1 MVDGWPASVSGNR
14 PTIPIQTN
22 QQRKEQTEKNKQSNS
37 KNKNKIGKSTHLGF
51 RHPSHFATPHVL
63 SVLIVSPK
71 DLSPEITTMSIPPGR
86 LVLRLLKFFYPVPR
100 MVPPLQVKFTS
111 LSLLSGMRPL
121 GQWPSQVN
129 CRVGPHGQQP
139 GRQPAIPSNP
149 IIHPREQLD
158 WGESDDRWTARP
170 DCADLIVQRVGSY

>member
-1 MVDGWPASVSGNR
+1 M
-14 PTIPIQTN
+14 
-22 QQRKEQTEKNKQSNS
+22 NKQT
-37 KNKNKIGKSTHLGF
+37 KKTKTKKGKSTHLGL
-51 RHPSHFATPHVL
+51 RHPSHLATPHVL

-86 LVLRLLKFFYPVPR
+86 LVLRPLKFFYPVTR
-100 MVPPLQVKFTS
+100 TVPPLQVKSTS
-111 LSLLSGMRPL
+111 LSLLSGTRPL

-139 GRQPAIPSNP
+139 GRQPAFPSNP

-158 WGESDDRWTARP
+158 WGESDDRWTARQ
-170 DCADLIVQRVGSY
+170 DCADLIAQRVGSY

>member
-1 MVDGWPASVSGNR
+1 MGGSPWSLATCLLFQYEQINR
-14 PTIPIQTN
+14 GENKQRKTNGQTN
-22 QQRKEQTEKNKQSNS
+22 KERNK
-37 KNKNKIGKSTHLGF
+37 GKSTDLGL
-51 RHPSHFATPHVL
+51 RHPSHLATPHVL

-86 LVLRLLKFFYPVPR
+86 LVLRPLKFFYPETL
-100 MVPPLQVKFTS
+100 MVPPLQVKSTS
-111 LSLLSGMRPL
+111 LSLLSGTRPL

-139 GRQPAIPSNP
+139 GRQPAFPSNP